1 VICCFDVGH
10 GLETLRTRHDGVGL
24 LDHCRLLRNLLIECG
39 FSLIEF
45 LAAVTAHKAAAA
57 VAREE
62 RQREEANEPTADLVR
77 AQVAAAAQ
85 GVIAPLYL
93 YVLLYHVC
101 ECLIVHLF
109 FYLYPVCDCR
119 VPVSYLA
126 VSHLS

>member
-24 LDHCRLLRNLLIECG
+24 LDHCHLLRNLLIECG

-85 GVIAPLYL
+85 GGGVRTIRSSEAIANTRRQELYDTAVVL
-93 YVLLYHVC
+93 YERDH
-101 ECLIVHLF
+101 
-109 FYLYPVCDCR
+109 R
-119 VPVSYLA
+119 RKT
-126 VSHLS
+126 